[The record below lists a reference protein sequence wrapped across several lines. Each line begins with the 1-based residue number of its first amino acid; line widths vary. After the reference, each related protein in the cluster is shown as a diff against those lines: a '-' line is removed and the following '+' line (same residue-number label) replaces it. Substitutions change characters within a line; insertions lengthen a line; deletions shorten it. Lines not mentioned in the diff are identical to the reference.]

1 MSDTTQAVTE
11 PEDGATIVHD
21 EAAEEKAHEE
31 LVADVTKMLE
41 KSQDTEQPP
50 EELREKEERP
60 SKAEKPKDEK
70 PAEAEIGDELQAR
83 AEGAGISKEL
93 AQRLHQ
99 SGQLEE
105 TLAAF
110 DRTLIERFQSKE
122 TETSGMRATKEV
134 AFEGPKEAPPKAED
148 QEDAPDLDPDVYDED
163 LVKRDAYHKRRID
176 ALEAQVELL
185 LQDRIDA
192 FEKRFDSVLTE
203 LGYDVA
209 DQEKCQKTYK
219 AYCGICE
226 AYGVNPE
233 SCDEAMVKRAHAAM
247 FPEEV
252 FKKAQRQTV
261 DRLRDAEGR
270 FLPKSQPRGAP
281 PAKDATEEEIHEKL
295 VSDVTTYLKE
305 QGVQMSGV

>member
-1 MSDTTQAVTE
+1 MSDETTTVTE
-11 PEDGATIVHD
+11 PEDDATIVHD
-21 EAAEEKAHEE
+21 PVAADEKIHDE

-50 EELREKEERP
+50 EELREKEEKP

-122 TETSGMRATKEV
+122 TETSDDAKGEALKES
-134 AFEGPKEAPPKAED
+134 PPKAED
-148 QEDAPDLDPDVYDED
+148 QEDAPELDDGYTDDFVE
-163 LVKRDAYHKRRID
+163 RDAYHNRRIK
-176 ALEAQVELL
+176 ALESQVAELL
-185 LQDRIDA
+185 EERDKA
-192 FEKRFDSVLTE
+192 FDDWFDGVLKE
-203 LGYDVA
+203 MGYDVA
-209 DQEKCQKTYK
+209 DEEKCQKTFK

-226 AYGVNPE
+226 AYGKHPKQ
-233 SCDEAMVKRAHAAM
+233 SRDEAMAKRAHAAM

>member
-1 MSDTTQAVTE
+1 MSDETTTATE
-11 PEDGATIVHD
+11 PEDDATIVHD

-31 LVADVTKMLE
+31 LVADVAKMLDSAE
-41 KSQDTEQPP
+41 SEPTEQPA
-50 EELREKEERP
+50 EEPGEKETP
-60 SKAEKPKDEK
+60 SEAEKPKDEK
-70 PAEAEIGDELQAR
+70 PAEPSEDLQAR

-93 AQRLHQ
+93 AQTLHQ
-99 SGQLEE
+99 AGHLEE

-122 TETSGMRATKEV
+122 TETTEAKGEA
-134 AFEGPKEAPPKAED
+134 PKEAPPKAED
-148 QEDAPDLDPDVYDED
+148 QEDAPELDPDAYDEE

-176 ALEAQVELL
+176 ALETQVELL

-192 FEKRFDSVLTE
+192 FEKRFESVLTE

-209 DQEKCQKTYK
+209 DQAKCQKTYK

-226 AYGVNPE
+226 AYDVNPE

-252 FKKAQRQTV
+252 FKKAQKQTV
-261 DRLRDAEGR
+261 DRLRDAEGK

-281 PAKDATEEEIHEKL
+281 PAKDATEEEVHDKL